1 MRGLESKST
10 RQRVRS
16 STMNNGHQQFIFHG
30 ATAWAIV
37 SRRVGR
43 TSPRAHPQ
51 RTVPA
56 MPLAP
61 GTRLGPY
68 EIVAPLG
75 AGGMGEVYRARDP
88 RLGRDVAIKVL
99 PEALARDADRLA
111 RFEREAKMVAA
122 LNHPNIVVLYSI
134 EEAGPTRFLTMEL
147 VEGQGLDMHLLPG
160 GLPAARVIDLG
171 IAIADA
177 LTAAHEKGVVHRDL
191 KPANVMLTR
200 EGRVKVLD
208 FGLAKLADT
217 RHALDATQAPAA
229 ATLAAPLSTD
239 GLVLGTAPYMAP
251 EQLCG
256 EPVDART
263 DLFALGILLHELA
276 SGRRPFEG
284 RSSAELASAILRDVP
299 PALRSLRPDLP
310 ADLERIVGRCLEKA
324 PRERFQTA
332 LDVLNELRAVR
343 RAAEN
348 GAAIAKPATPAG
360 IASIAV
366 LPFVNRSGNPDD
378 EYFSDG
384 LADELLNVLVK
395 IRGLH
400 VAARASSFHFK
411 GKGATIAEV
420 GQALRVATVLDGSV
434 RKSGDRVRIS
444 MQLVG
449 VADGDHLWSETY
461 DRTLDDIFA
470 VQDDIAHS
478 VVKELRHTLLGEAA
492 DSEASGRARAEVAAA
507 RGRVTDP
514 EAYDLYLRGRHLMT
528 STDDGAERAQDM
540 FRQAI
545 ERAPTFALP
554 YAGLG
559 SVYVL
564 QSWRSSRDRDETVA
578 KARAALARAL
588 ELDDQLCEAL
598 VLSAQ
603 IKLFFDWNWAGA
615 GEDLE
620 RAIAQNPSSDVAH
633 REYANWLGC
642 MGRAEEGIAAAR
654 QAQALDPLSVDATHE
669 VGWQLLATGRPAEA
683 VIEFRRALDLN
694 PTWIWG
700 YIKMGMAYGEMGDAA
715 NTLACVR
722 RADTLLAGAPGL
734 PLTQSWLAVAE
745 LYAGDPARARA
756 TVARLTDESRTAFV
770 EPVAIAWV
778 HYALGE
784 HDAALAELER
794 GYELHSPLMPALLQV
809 RPFIWRDIA
818 DDPRYEALVER
829 MGLAGNK

>member
-1 MRGLESKST
+1 
-10 RQRVRS
+10 
-16 STMNNGHQQFIFHG
+16 
-30 ATAWAIV
+30 
-37 SRRVGR
+37 
-43 TSPRAHPQ
+43 
-51 RTVPA
+51 
-56 MPLAP
+56 MPLTP

-68 EIVAPLG
+68 EILAPLG

-99 PEALARDADRLA
+99 PADVAASPDRLA

-147 VEGQGLDMHLLPG
+147 VEGQGLDTHLLPG
-160 GLPAARVIDLG
+160 GLPGARVIDLG

-208 FGLAKLADT
+208 FGLAKLADA
-217 RHALDATQAPAA
+217 RPALDSTQAPAA

-284 RSSAELASAILRDVP
+284 RSTAELASAILRDAP
-299 PALRSLRPDLP
+299 PALRSIRPDLP
-310 ADLERIVGRCLEKA
+310 VDLERIVGRCLEKA

-343 RAAEN
+343 RAGELS
-348 GAAIAKPATPAG
+348 GASEKRPVAPAG
-360 IASIAV
+360 TASIAV
-366 LPFVNRSGNPDD
+366 LPFANRSGNPDD

-444 MQLVG
+444 LQLVG

-478 VVKELRHTLLGEAA
+478 VVKELRHALLGEAA

-507 RGRVTDP
+507 RGRITDP

-528 STDDGAERAQDM
+528 STDDGAEQAQEM

-564 QSWRSSRDRDETVA
+564 QSWRASRDRDETVA

-588 ELDDQLCEAL
+588 ELDDQSCEAL

-603 IKLFFDWNWAGA
+603 IKLFFDWDWAGA
-615 GEDLE
+615 GADLD
-620 RAIAQNPSSDVAH
+620 RAIAQNPGSDLPY
-633 REYANWLGC
+633 REQANWLGV
-642 MGRAEEGIAAAR
+642 MGRGEEGLAAAR
-654 QAQALDPLSVDATHE
+654 RAQVLDPLSVDATHE
-669 VGWQLLATGRPAEA
+669 VGWQLLSSGRPAEA
-683 VIEFRRALDLN
+683 VVEFRRALDLN
-694 PTWIWG
+694 PKWIWG
-700 YIKMGMAYGEMGDAA
+700 YIKMGMAYALMGDAA
-715 NTLACVR
+715 NARACVR
-722 RADTLLAGAPGL
+722 RADLLLDGAPGL

-745 LYAGDPARARA
+745 LLAGDPARARA
-756 TVARLTDESRTAFV
+756 TVARLVDESRTAYV
-770 EPVAIAWV
+770 EPIAIAWMHV
-778 HYALGE
+778 ALGD
-784 HDAALAELER
+784 HDAAFAELER
-794 GYELHSPLMPALLQV
+794 GYALRSPLMPALLQV
-809 RPFIWRDIA
+809 RPYIWREIA
-818 DDPRYEALVER
+818 DDPRYEALVRR
-829 MGLAGNK
+829 MGLVQAAS